1 MSWLRIVVD
10 ANRDEG
16 PVVEQALQ
24 QYDAVSISLEDRAD
38 EPVFE
43 LTPGDTPLWS
53 ETRITGL
60 FPDSAPAVTIIEHIQ
75 KALGHALLDCRIEK
89 LADQDW
95 ERVWLER
102 FKPTRVGAN
111 LWICPT
117 HLSAPDPDAVTVYID
132 PGLAFGSGTHPTTA
146 MCLDWLSRQDLGD
159 CHVLDYGCGSGILAI
174 AALKLGAQSAWGTD
188 IDPRALEVTAAN
200 AAANGVGDR
209 LLTCLPEAL
218 PEQQFDVLVAN
229 ILSAPLITL
238 VDTFN
243 RFLKPGGRIA
253 LSGIL
258 ETQTDEVA
266 AAYQPHFELQVKIR
280 DGWTLLYGARV

>member
-16 PVVEQALQ
+16 PVVEQALEQ
-24 QYDAVSISLEDRAD
+24 HGAVSISFEDRAD

-43 LTPGDTPLWS
+43 LKPGDTPLWS

-60 FPDSAPAVTIIEHIQ
+60 FPADAPAAIILEHVEQ
-75 KALGHALLDCRIEK
+75 ALGHVLLDSRVEK

-102 FKPTRVGAN
+102 FKPTLVGAN

-117 HLSAPDPDAVTVYID
+117 HMSAPDSEAVTVFID

-146 MCLDWLSRQDLGD
+146 MCLDWLSRQDLGSRD
-159 CHVLDYGCGSGILAI
+159 VIDYGCGSGILAI

-188 IDPRALEVTAAN
+188 IDPRALEVATAN
-200 AAANGVGDR
+200 AATNGVGDR

-229 ILSAPLITL
+229 ILSAPLISL

-243 RFLKPGGRIA
+243 NLLKPNGRIA

-258 ETQTDEVA
+258 ESQTEEVA
-266 AAYQPHFELQVKIR
+266 AAYEPYFELQAKQQ
-280 DGWTLLYGARV
+280 DGWTLLSGARV